1 MPAKHAIKI
10 TDSFAQGRD
19 AGSLKQSSTLKQ
31 SDSVI
36 PRAPFGLTSSLEK
49 QEFRSILEDGDQTE
63 RMLRDF
69 DMSTKYGPVS
79 GLSRLERY
87 YRAKTLGLE
96 PPELVQI
103 AITKYGESSDFNKHV
118 FSPEKS

>member
-1 MPAKHAIKI
+1 MATKHGIKI

-19 AGSLKQSSTLKQ
+19 ASLKQSSALKQ
-31 SDSVI
+31 SD
-36 PRAPFGLTSSLEK
+36 PAMARAHFGLSSSLKKE
-49 QEFRSILEDGDQTE
+49 EFSAILEDGDHTE
-63 RMLRDF
+63 RMLRGF

-87 YRAKTLGLE
+87 KRAKNLGLE
-96 PPELVQI
+96 PPELVKI

-118 FSPEKS
+118 FSPVKS